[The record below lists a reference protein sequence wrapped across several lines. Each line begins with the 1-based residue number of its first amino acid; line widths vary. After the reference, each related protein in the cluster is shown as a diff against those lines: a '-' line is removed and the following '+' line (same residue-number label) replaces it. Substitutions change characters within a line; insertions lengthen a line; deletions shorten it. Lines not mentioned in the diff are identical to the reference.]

1 MSIRIPIISEFDG
14 KGIERAQKEFANLE
28 GAGAKAGFL
37 VKKAFLPATAA
48 LGALTAAAIPAINA
62 ASDLNEVMSKTAV
75 IFDDASKEVIAFS
88 ETTAKSMGISQTA
101 ALNAAST
108 FGVFG
113 KSAGLTGQ
121 SLATFSTDF
130 TKLAADLASFNN
142 TTPEQ
147 AIQAIG
153 AALRGESEPIRAYG
167 VLLSDAVLKQEALN
181 LGIYDGTGAL
191 TAQQKV
197 LAAQAAIYKQ
207 TTDAQ
212 GDFARTSD
220 GLANQQRILAASIDN
235 LQASIGKALLPVVQA
250 ILPVVNRFAD
260 WAANNPKVFL
270 AIAAAIGAVA
280 AAIVAVNVAMML
292 NPFSAIAA
300 GVALL
305 VVAVV
310 AAYNKFEWFRNGVNG
325 VFNFLASGIEN
336 FVNNFITGINLLI
349 KAMNFIPGIDIPE
362 IAFRL
367 SLPRLGGGG
376 GGEMNWLAQ
385 ENRGSMPTG
394 GGMAA
399 PNLGIPAAAISTATG
414 GGGGGGRGAASAFAP
429 PTLPAGIDF
438 GAALYNLDLAQ
449 SAQPSTAIT
458 INVTGGLATSAEI
471 GQAVVDSIRSYN
483 TVNGPA
489 PIAVA

>member
-48 LGALTAAAIPAINA
+48 IGGLAVVLGDATKAAMEDAAAQSQLALTLQNVTGATARQITEVEKSIAAMSMASGIADDQLRPAFEALTRGTKDI
-62 ASDLNEVMSKTAV
+62 
-75 IFDDASKEVIAFS
+75 
-88 ETTAKSMGISQTA
+88 GISTRDMSLVMDIATATQRPLVDVANALAMAYQGNMKGLRQLTPEMA
-101 ALNAAST
+101 ALIKEGASMDEIMQVLGGT
-108 FGVFG
+108 FGGATKVFAETAQG
-113 KSAGLTGQ
+113 GFARLSVAI
-121 SLATFSTDF
+121 AE
-130 TKLAADLASFNN
+130 TKES
-142 TTPEQ
+142 
-147 AIQAIG
+147 IG
-153 AALRGESEPIRAYG
+153 AALLPI
-167 VLLSDAVLKQEALN
+167 VE
-181 LGIYDGTGAL
+181 
-191 TAQQKV
+191 
-197 LAAQAAIYKQ
+197 
-207 TTDAQ
+207 
-212 GDFARTSD
+212 
-220 GLANQQRILAASIDN
+220 
-235 LQASIGKALLPVVQA
+235 KALPV
-250 ILPVVNRFAD
+250 LNSFAT
-260 WAANNPKVFL
+260 WASNNPKAFL

-280 AAIVAVNVAMML
+280 TAIVAVNVAMML

-300 GVALL
+300 GIALL

-336 FVNNFITGINLLI
+336 FVNGFITGINLLI

-376 GGEMNWLAQ
+376 GGEMTWLAQ
-385 ENRGSMPTG
+385 ENRGSMPAG

-399 PNLGIPAAAISTATG
+399 PNLGIPAAAISAATG
-414 GGGGGGRGAASAFAP
+414 GGGGGSRAATPAFAP
-429 PTLPAGIDF
+429 PTLPAGVDF
-438 GAALYNLDLAQ
+438 GASLYNLDLINSGVLAN
-449 SAQPSTAIT
+449 AQPIVVN
-458 INVTGGLATSAEI
+458 INGGLATSAEI

>member
-48 LGALTAAAIPAINA
+48 IGGLAIALGDATKAAMEDAAAQNQLALTLQNVTGATARQIAEVEKSIAAMSMASGIADDQLRPAFEALTRGTKDI
-62 ASDLNEVMSKTAV
+62 
-75 IFDDASKEVIAFS
+75 
-88 ETTAKSMGISQTA
+88 GISTRDMSLVMDIATATQRPLVDVANALAMAYQGNTRGLRTLTPEMA
-101 ALNAAST
+101 ALIKEGASMDQIMAVLTGT
-108 FGVFG
+108 FGGATQVFAETAQG
-113 KSAGLTGQ
+113 GFARLSVAI
-121 SLATFSTDF
+121 AE
-130 TKLAADLASFNN
+130 TKES
-142 TTPEQ
+142 
-147 AIQAIG
+147 IG
-153 AALRGESEPIRAYG
+153 AALLPI
-167 VLLSDAVLKQEALN
+167 VE
-181 LGIYDGTGAL
+181 
-191 TAQQKV
+191 
-197 LAAQAAIYKQ
+197 
-207 TTDAQ
+207 
-212 GDFARTSD
+212 
-220 GLANQQRILAASIDN
+220 
-235 LQASIGKALLPVVQA
+235 KALP
-250 ILPVVNRFAD
+250 ILNRFAT
-260 WAANNPKVFL
+260 WASNNPKAFL

-280 AAIVAVNVAMML
+280 TAIVAVNIAMML

-376 GGEMNWLAQ
+376 GGEMTWLAQ
-385 ENRGSMPTG
+385 ENRGSMPAG
-394 GGMAA
+394 GGMAG
-399 PNLGIPAAAISTATG
+399 PDFGIPAAAISAATG
-414 GGGGGGRGAASAFAP
+414 GGGGRAAAPAFAP

-449 SAQPSTAIT
+449 SAQPSTEIT